1 MIKTVEFVDGAAR
14 MIDQTRLPTE
24 KVFVDCRTIE
34 EVGQAIKTMIIRG
47 APAIGVAAAM
57 GVSLGA
63 DAISAED
70 FDGFYSQLEKKCDE
84 LAKSRPTAVNLA
96 WGIDRMKRV
105 ARAGKDLSLPA
116 LKKRLREEAQII
128 CDEDIA
134 ANQAM
139 GSFGQTL
146 IADGNNVLTHCNAGA
161 LATAGFGTALG
172 VIRAAVNAGKKVNVL
187 ANETRPF
194 LQGARLTVWE
204 LMEDNIPVKL
214 ITDSMAGYFMQK
226 KQVDVVV
233 VGADRIAANGDVANK
248 IGTYMVAILAKNHNI
263 PFYVAAPISTLD
275 LSLASGEEIPIE
287 ERSAD
292 EVTTINNKRMAPEGA
307 VVAHPAFDVTPHH
320 LVTAIITDK
329 GIALPPFIESLKKL
343 AGESANP

>member
-1 MIKTVEFVDGAAR
+1 MIKTIEFVDGAAR

-24 KVFVDCRTIE
+24 TVFVDCRTIE
-34 EVGQAIKTMIIRG
+34 DVGRAIKTMIIRG

-63 DAISAED
+63 DAISADD
-70 FDGFYSQLEKKCDE
+70 FDGFYSQLEKMCDE
-84 LAKSRPTAVNLA
+84 LGKSRPTAVNLA

-105 ARAGKDLSLPA
+105 ARDNNDFSFPD
-116 LKKRLREEAQII
+116 LKKRLRAEAQTI

-139 GSFGQTL
+139 GSFGQAL
-146 IADGNNVLTHCNAGA
+146 IADGDNILTHCNAGA

-172 VIRAAVNAGKKVNVL
+172 VIRAAVNEGKKINVL

-214 ITDSMAGYFMQK
+214 ITDSMAGHFMQK

-307 VVAHPAFDVTPHH
+307 VVAHPAFDMTPNQ

-329 GIALPPFIESLKKL
+329 GIARPPYTDSLKKL
-343 AGESANP
+343 AAESTNP